1 MLTDKII
8 INKIYVYSGVLHKV
22 KKIHK
27 NSNKVFLQN
36 MVDNEEIVIPLKG
49 SEILL
54 SRVYTIGEV
63 AKIVDRRS
71 DTIRKYEKRGLIPK
85 PVSIDEDYPSYK
97 GWRFYTSGDVY
108 DIVSFFSDRTPGRPV
123 KKEEVSRS
131 DVRGKIKHLNQQVKL
146 TNRSFINAK

>member
-1 MLTDKII
+1 
-8 INKIYVYSGVLHKV
+8 
-22 KKIHK
+22 
-27 NSNKVFLQN
+27 